1 MILQRECDVK
11 MLKSRKGKY
20 DTAEYDPVISW
31 IAKAKV
37 RMACHQKLWDYNFRK
52 SQDKVNLKFDW
63 STQNKARMTW
73 NKRICPINS
82 LKHKN

>member
-1 MILQRECDVK
+1 MILQREYDVK

-52 SQDKVNLKFDW
+52 SQDKV
-63 STQNKARMTW
+63 QMTW
-73 NKRICPINS
+73 FKQHKPKIS
-82 LKHKN
+82 LKHTK

>member
-1 MILQRECDVK
+1 MILQREYDVK

-20 DTAEYDPVISW
+20 DRAEYDPVISW

-52 SQDKVNLKFDW
+52 TQDKV
-63 STQNKARMTW
+63 QMTW
-73 NKRICPINS
+73 FKQHKPKIS
-82 LKHKN
+82 LKHTKWGADDME

>member
-1 MILQRECDVK
+1 MILQREYDVK

-31 IAKAKV
+31 IAKPKV

-52 SQDKVNLKFDW
+52 TQDKV
-63 STQNKARMTW
+63 QMTW
-73 NKRICPINS
+73 FKQHKPKIS
-82 LKHKN
+82 LKHTKWGADDME

>member
-52 SQDKVNLKFDW
+52 SQDKV
-63 STQNKARMTW
+63 QRTW
-73 NKRICPINS
+73 FKQHKPKIW
-82 LKHKN
+82 LKHTK